1 MMRGVTTMSY
11 PKLLSPMQI
20 GTLTVKNRTVMT
32 AAEVSLGRANG
43 TPTEQLMDY
52 YEERAKGGVGLIIPG
67 ITRVND
73 DCAASTYTQLAM
85 SHDYQIEPMR
95 EFVRRI
101 HRHGAK
107 LGLQLHHPGRQGYS
121 SSIHSLPLVIPIV
134 DRFPK
139 VLDSVYKCTPI
150 LSSLE
155 KKALLWPVQ
164 APYKGELANH
174 GAMRIRQMSRREIKN
189 LIRDF
194 VDAAVRCKKAGVD
207 LVELH
212 GGHGYIIQQFLSPNT
227 NKREDE
233 YGGSFENRLRFVAEI
248 IDGIRAECG
257 RDYPLMV
264 RLTADEM
271 YDRIGLPGK
280 GYDIE
285 TGKRIAKRLEEF
297 GVDAINVTSACYDAY
312 NYWLEPT
319 SFEPGW
325 RKYLAKEIKSV
336 VSIPVG
342 GANVIRTPEQA
353 EQQISE
359 GWQDFVGSAR
369 AFICDP
375 HWVKKAE
382 EGRADEIRRC
392 IGCLNCIRSF
402 MTNAWVGKPAE
413 CALNMSFGKEREYFG
428 MEKDGAGRQ
437 IVVIGAGPA
446 GLTAAHTLLNR
457 GFKVTVFEK
466 DEKPGG
472 QVITAAACHLKDKL
486 YWCIEDLM
494 TNVKKLG
501 GEIRLGTEADADA
514 IAELSPYAVVIATGG
529 TPIRPKSIPGI
540 DLDCVVLAPEIIMGQ
555 KKLQD
560 KKVVVV
566 GSGITGLEVTEFLN
580 DAGCSVTVIE
590 MAPEIAPGAWFQLVD
605 DEMERIKPFGT
616 KFMAGTKLVGI
627 EPGRVLIEDAKT
639 GARNTLGADNV
650 VLSLGVRPVNELA
663 KKLSGSGC
671 KVITVGDASR
681 SGTIADACHSAYDAA
696 MAL

>member
-1 MMRGVTTMSY
+1 MSY
-11 PKLLSPMQI
+11 EMLLSPMNI
-20 GTLTVKNRTVMT
+20 GTMTVKNRTIMS
-32 AAEVSLGRANG
+32 AAEVSLGQANG
-43 TPTEQLMDY
+43 KPTEKLMAY

-85 SHDYQIEPMR
+85 SHDYHIEPMR
-95 EFVRRI
+95 EFAERI

-107 LGLQLHHPGRQGYS
+107 LGIQLHHPGRQGYS
-121 SSIHSLPLVIPIV
+121 SSIHSLPMVIPIV

-139 VLDSVYKCTPI
+139 VLDSIYKCTPI
-150 LSSLE
+150 LDKLE

-174 GAMRIRQMSRREIKN
+174 GAMRIRQMSRREVKH
-189 LIRDF
+189 LINDF
-194 VDAAVRCKKAGVD
+194 INAAVRCKKAGVD

-233 YGGSFENRLRFVAEI
+233 YGGSFENRMRFITEI

-271 YDRIGLPGK
+271 YEKIGMPGK
-280 GYDIE
+280 GYTIE
-285 TGKRIAKRLEEF
+285 TGKRIAKRLEEL

-312 NYWLEPT
+312 SYWLEPT

-336 VSIPVG
+336 VSIPVA
-342 GANVIRTPEQA
+342 GASVIRTPEQA
-353 EQQISE
+353 EQQLQE
-359 GWQDFVGSAR
+359 GCQDFVASAR
-369 AFICDP
+369 TFICDP

-382 EGRADEIRRC
+382 EGRSNEIRRC

-402 MTNAWVGKPAE
+402 MTNAWVGKAGE
-413 CALNMSFGKEREYFG
+413 CALNMSMGREDEFFN
-428 MEKDGAGRQ
+428 MPQDGEGRH

-446 GLTAAHTLLNR
+446 GLTAAHTLLHR
-457 GFKVTVFEK
+457 GFKVTVIEK

-472 QVITAAACHLKDKL
+472 QVITASTCHLKGKL
-486 YWCIEDLM
+486 YWAIEDLM
-494 TNVKKLG
+494 TNVAKLG
-501 GEIRLGTEADADA
+501 GEVKLGCDMTAEQ
-514 IAELSPYAVVIATGG
+514 IAEMKPYAVVVATGG

-540 DLDCVVLAPEIIMGQ
+540 DLDTVVLAPEIIMGE
-555 KKLQD
+555 KKIEN

-580 DAGCSVTVIE
+580 DAGCEVTVIE
-590 MAPEIAPGAWFQLVD
+590 MAPEVAPGAWFQLVD

-616 KFMAGTKLVGI
+616 KFMTGTKLVGI
-627 EPGRVLIEDAKT
+627 EPGKVLVENVKT
-639 GARNTLGADNV
+639 GAKSALEADNV
-650 VLSLGVRPVNELA
+650 VLSLGVRPVNDMVT
-663 KKLSGSGC
+663 KLVGC
-671 KVITVGDASR
+671 GIHKVVTVGDAKK
-681 SGTIADACHSAYDAA
+681 SGTIADATHSAYDTV
-696 MAL
+696 MKIK

>member
-1 MMRGVTTMSY
+1 MSY
-11 PKLLSPMQI
+11 EMLLSPMNI
-20 GTLTVKNRTVMT
+20 GTMTVKNRTIMS
-32 AAEVSLGRANG
+32 AAEVSLGQANG
-43 TPTEQLMDY
+43 KPTEKLMAY

-85 SHDYQIEPMR
+85 SHDYHIEPMR
-95 EFVRRI
+95 EFAERI
-101 HRHGAK
+101 HKHGAK
-107 LGLQLHHPGRQGYS
+107 LGIQLHHPGRQGYS
-121 SSIHSLPLVIPIV
+121 SSIHSLPMVIPIV

-139 VLDSVYKCTPI
+139 VLDSIYKCTPI
-150 LSSLE
+150 LDKLE

-174 GAMRIRQMSRREIKN
+174 GAMRIRQMSRREVKH
-189 LIRDF
+189 LINDF
-194 VDAAVRCKKAGVD
+194 INAAVRCKKAGVD

-233 YGGSFENRLRFVAEI
+233 YGGSFENRMRFITEI

-271 YDRIGLPGK
+271 YEKIGMPGK
-280 GYDIE
+280 GYTIE
-285 TGKRIAKRLEEF
+285 TGKRIAKRLEEL

-312 NYWLEPT
+312 SYWLEPT

-336 VSIPVG
+336 VSIPVA
-342 GANVIRTPEQA
+342 GASVIRTPEQA
-353 EQQISE
+353 EQQLQE
-359 GWQDFVGSAR
+359 GCQDFVASAR
-369 AFICDP
+369 TFICDP

-382 EGRADEIRRC
+382 EGRSNEIRRC

-402 MTNAWVGKPAE
+402 MTNAWVGKAGE
-413 CALNMSFGKEREYFG
+413 CALNMSMGREEEFFN
-428 MEKDGAGRQ
+428 MPQDGEGRH

-446 GLTAAHTLLNR
+446 GLTAAHTLLHR
-457 GFKVTVFEK
+457 GFKVTVIEK
-466 DEKPGG
+466 DGKPGG
-472 QVITAAACHLKDKL
+472 QVITASTCHLKGKL
-486 YWCIEDLM
+486 YWAIEDLM
-494 TNVKKLG
+494 TNVAKLG
-501 GEIRLGTEADADA
+501 GEVKLGCDMTAEQ
-514 IAELSPYAVVIATGG
+514 IAEMKPYAVVVATGG

-540 DLDCVVLAPEIIMGQ
+540 DLDTVVLAPEIIMGE
-555 KKLQD
+555 KKIEN

-580 DAGCSVTVIE
+580 DAGCEVTVIE
-590 MAPEIAPGAWFQLVD
+590 MAPEVAPGAWFQLVD

-616 KFMAGTKLVGI
+616 KFMTGTKLVGI
-627 EPGRVLIEDAKT
+627 EPGKVLVEDVKT
-639 GARNTLGADNV
+639 GAKSALEADNV
-650 VLSLGVRPVNELA
+650 VLSLGVRPVNDMVT
-663 KKLSGSGC
+663 KLVGC
-671 KVITVGDASR
+671 GIHKVVTVGDAKK
-681 SGTIADACHSAYDAA
+681 SGTIADATHSAYDTV
-696 MAL
+696 MKIK

>member
-1 MMRGVTTMSY
+1 MSY
-11 PKLLSPMQI
+11 EMLLSPMNI
-20 GTLTVKNRTVMT
+20 GTMTVKNRTIMS
-32 AAEVSLGRANG
+32 AAEVSLGQANG
-43 TPTEQLMDY
+43 KPTEKLMAY

-85 SHDYQIEPMR
+85 SHDYHIEPMR
-95 EFVRRI
+95 EFAERI
-101 HRHGAK
+101 HKHGAK
-107 LGLQLHHPGRQGYS
+107 LGIQLHHPGRQGYS
-121 SSIHSLPLVIPIV
+121 SSIHSLPMVIPIV

-139 VLDSVYKCTPI
+139 VLDSIYKCTPI
-150 LSSLE
+150 LDKLE

-174 GAMRIRQMSRREIKN
+174 GAMRIRQMSRREVKN
-189 LIRDF
+189 LINDF
-194 VDAAVRCKKAGVD
+194 IKAAVRCKKAGVD
-207 LVELH
+207 IVELH

-233 YGGSFENRLRFVAEI
+233 YGGSFENRMRFITEI

-271 YDRIGLPGK
+271 YEKIGMPGK
-280 GYDIE
+280 GYTIE
-285 TGKRIAKRLEEF
+285 TGKRIAKRLEEL

-312 NYWLEPT
+312 SYWLEPT

-336 VSIPVG
+336 VSIPVA
-342 GANVIRTPEQA
+342 GASVIRTPEQA
-353 EQQISE
+353 EQQLQE
-359 GWQDFVGSAR
+359 GCQDFVASAR
-369 AFICDP
+369 TFICDP

-382 EGRADEIRRC
+382 EGRSNEIRRC

-402 MTNAWVGKPAE
+402 MTNAWVGKAGE
-413 CALNMSFGKEREYFG
+413 CALNMSMGREEEYFN
-428 MEKDGAGRQ
+428 MPQDGEGRH

-446 GLTAAHTLLNR
+446 GLTAAHTLLHR
-457 GFKVTVFEK
+457 GFKVTVIEK

-472 QVITAAACHLKDKL
+472 QVITASTCHLKGKL
-486 YWCIEDLM
+486 YWAIEDLM
-494 TNVKKLG
+494 TNVAKLG
-501 GEIRLGTEADADA
+501 GEVKLGCDMTAEQ
-514 IAELSPYAVVIATGG
+514 IAEMKPYAVVVATGG

-540 DLDCVVLAPEIIMGQ
+540 DLDTVVLAPEIIMGE
-555 KKLQD
+555 KKIEN

-580 DAGCSVTVIE
+580 DAGCEVTVIE
-590 MAPEIAPGAWFQLVD
+590 MAPEVAPGAWFQLVD

-616 KFMAGTKLVGI
+616 KFMTGTKLVGI
-627 EPGRVLIEDAKT
+627 EPGKVLVEDVKT
-639 GARNTLGADNV
+639 GAKSALEADNV
-650 VLSLGVRPVNELA
+650 VLSLGVRPVNDMVT
-663 KKLSGSGC
+663 KLVGC
-671 KVITVGDASR
+671 GIHKVVTVGDAKK
-681 SGTIADACHSAYDAA
+681 SGTIADATHSAYNTV
-696 MAL
+696 MKIS